1 MKTLSK
7 SEEKWQVALIDAG
20 DGSGDVILNLPD
32 ELMTLT
38 GWAIGD
44 NLSIE
49 VVDDYIKVTKINY
62 IP

>member
-1 MKTLSK
+1 MKTTSK
-7 SEEKWQVALIDAG
+7 PKKNWQANLIDAG

-32 ELMTLT
+32 ELMTLM

-49 VVDDYIKVTKINY
+49 VVDSSIKVTKIKSSL
-62 IP
+62 

>member
-7 SEEKWQVALIDAG
+7 SEESWQVTLIDAG

-32 ELMTLT
+32 ELMTLM

-44 NLSIE
+44 SLSIE
-49 VVDDYIKVTKINY
+49 FVDSSIKVTKIKSSW
-62 IP
+62 